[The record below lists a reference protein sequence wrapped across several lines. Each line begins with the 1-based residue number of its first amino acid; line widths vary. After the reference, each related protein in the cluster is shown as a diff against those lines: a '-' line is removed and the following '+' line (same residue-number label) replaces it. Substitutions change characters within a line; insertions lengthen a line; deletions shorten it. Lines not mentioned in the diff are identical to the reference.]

1 MFPRVYAGLL
11 STCSPL
17 RVASEAPVSVF
28 LSGVVLLYISQGG
41 YEELA
46 KFNLNTVYST
56 SSLRVEMG
64 GTL

>member
-1 MFPRVYAGLL
+1 MLGYSPPALL
-11 STCSPL
+11 CLWPL
-17 RVASEAPVSVF
+17 RLLVSIF